1 MNPPETKE
9 ETNPIE
15 GSKRFVNDD
24 NSNNIPNNMQN
35 SLNNQMNSDRSMGQF
50 PFQNNN
56 LNIPENLEVSKDTIK
71 NDNNPFSQNN
81 LNNNPQ
87 NINKANY
94 SNAEESSNDPKQNQN
109 LSQPQLNYPTFE
121 DIKEQNQQ
129 KIENKNMNNMAMGLP
144 GNPMGNNNNHNNAQ
158 QNNNP
163 LNDNNKHNKIC
174 NNSQY
179 NKNSNNSDNQ
189 NNLVPY
195 PNLDNVNIN
204 NNNNNSNKNNNE
216 PNNPAFNNMNN
227 NNLMNMMSQQMNN
240 NEKNNNMNMN
250 MSNPQNQMNN
260 MSNNNL
266 NKNNTN
272 NNQNSNMNNFGM
284 QMGNNQM
291 SNNNNNPG
299 MQMNNSNQISNNQN
313 NNIMNKNNMN
323 NNNNNNNFGMPMSN
337 FNNNNNNQNNSNMN
351 NNNNNNNNFGMPM
364 SNINNNNQMNNNNI
378 GNQFSAPNMQKNN
391 KGQYSF
397 SRYTKAPK
405 TGLKSLGETSYLNAV
420 LQIFATNRTI
430 SSYFVNPTNKSYFE
444 TNKAQFPF
452 TYVFHRLFTHFY
464 PYPENDYSENY
475 SPEVLLNVL
484 GRYNKVYISKKSR
497 NPTELLKF
505 ILTTLHKELN
515 TKKTKYISTSDSTN
529 KNQVLKEGL
538 DDFQKSNNSIIS
550 NNFHWF
556 ELKSKFC
563 SECKLAYY
571 NFSNYEI
578 LDLDILGTF
587 QQCNSQITL
596 FHCLNYQSEKIQN
609 SFCQKC
615 QKYNQSKI
623 NTSIYSSPINFIFI
637 LNRGMPDQNLLNI
650 NFILEEKIDIGKFL
664 ENQKAYNKYE
674 LSGVVSFSVNE
685 NKYVCF
691 GKSPVDNQ
699 WYLYNDDNVA
709 NTNINEVLNNNNN
722 MQYIP
727 CILLYHYMK

>member
-1 MNPPETKE
+1 MNPPETQE
-9 ETNPIE
+9 ETNPTE
-15 GSKRFVNDD
+15 GSKRFVNDV

-81 LNNNPQ
+81 LNNDPQ
-87 NINKANY
+87 NMNKANY

-195 PNLDNVNIN
+195 PNLDNVNI

-323 NNNNNNNFGMPMSN
+323 NNNNNNNFGMPMGN
-337 FNNNNNNQNNSNMN
+337 FNNNNNNQNNSNM
-351 NNNNNNNNFGMPM
+351 NNNNNFGMPM

-464 PYPENDYSENY
+464 PYPENNYSENY

-571 NFSNYEI
+571 NFNNYEI

-637 LNRGMPDQNLLNI
+637 LNRGMPDQHLLNI

-664 ENQKAYNKYE
+664 ENQQAYNKYE

>member
-15 GSKRFVNDD
+15 GSKRFVNDV
-24 NSNNIPNNMQN
+24 NSNNIPNNVQN
-35 SLNNQMNSDRSMGQF
+35 SLNNQMNSDQSMGQF

-71 NDNNPFSQNN
+71 ND
-81 LNNNPQ
+81 
-87 NINKANY
+87 INKANY

-121 DIKEQNQQ
+121 DNKEQMQQ
-129 KIENKNMNNMAMGLP
+129 KIENKNVNNMGMGLP

-158 QNNNP
+158 PNNNP

-195 PNLDNVNIN
+195 PNLDNVNI

-323 NNNNNNNFGMPMSN
+323 NNNNNNNFGMPMGN
-337 FNNNNNNQNNSNMN
+337 FNNNNNNQNNSNM
-351 NNNNNNNNFGMPM
+351 NNNNNFGMPM

-378 GNQFSAPNMQKNN
+378 GNQFSAPNMQKNNN

-571 NFSNYEI
+571 NFNNYEI

-637 LNRGMPDQNLLNI
+637 LNRGMPAQHLLNI

-664 ENQKAYNKYE
+664 ENQQAYNKYE

>member
-1 MNPPETKE
+1 MNPPETQE
-9 ETNPIE
+9 ETNPTE
-15 GSKRFVNDD
+15 GSKRFVNDV
-24 NSNNIPNNMQN
+24 NSNNIPNNVQN
-35 SLNNQMNSDRSMGQF
+35 SLNNQMNSDQSMGQF

-81 LNNNPQ
+81 LNKDLQ

-121 DIKEQNQQ
+121 DNKEQIQQ

-158 QNNNP
+158 PNNNP
-163 LNDNNKHNKIC
+163 LNDNNNKHNKIC

-195 PNLDNVNIN
+195 PNLDNVNI

-323 NNNNNNNFGMPMSN
+323 NNNNNNNFGMPMGN
-337 FNNNNNNQNNSNMN
+337 FNNNNNNQNNSNM
-351 NNNNNNNNFGMPM
+351 NNNNNFGMPM

-571 NFSNYEI
+571 NFNNYEI

-637 LNRGMPDQNLLNI
+637 LNRGMPAQHLLNI

-664 ENQKAYNKYE
+664 ENQQAYNKYE

>member
-15 GSKRFVNDD
+15 GSKRFVNDV

-81 LNNNPQ
+81 LNKDLQ

-351 NNNNNNNNFGMPM
+351 NNNNFGMPM
-364 SNINNNNQMNNNNI
+364 SNINNNNQMNNNI

-571 NFSNYEI
+571 NFNNYEI

-664 ENQKAYNKYE
+664 ENQQAYNKYE

-699 WYLYNDDNVA
+699 WYLYNDDKVA

>member
-24 NSNNIPNNMQN
+24 NSNNIPNNVQN
-35 SLNNQMNSDRSMGQF
+35 SLNNQMNSDQSMGQF

-121 DIKEQNQQ
+121 DNKEQMQQ
-129 KIENKNMNNMAMGLP
+129 KIENKNVNNMGMGLP

-158 QNNNP
+158 PNNNP
-163 LNDNNKHNKIC
+163 LNDNNNKHNKIC

-179 NKNSNNSDNQ
+179 NKNNNNSDNQ

-351 NNNNNNNNFGMPM
+351 NNNNFGMPM
-364 SNINNNNQMNNNNI
+364 SNINNNNQMNNNI

-571 NFSNYEI
+571 NFNNYEI

-637 LNRGMPDQNLLNI
+637 LNRGMPAQHLLNI

-664 ENQKAYNKYE
+664 ENQQAYNKYE

-699 WYLYNDDNVA
+699 WYLYNDDKVA

>member
-15 GSKRFVNDD
+15 GSKRFVNDV

-35 SLNNQMNSDRSMGQF
+35 SLNDRMNTDRSMGQF

-81 LNNNPQ
+81 LNKGLQ
-87 NINKANY
+87 NMNKANY

-121 DIKEQNQQ
+121 DNKEQIQQ

-204 NNNNNSNKNNNE
+204 NNKNSNKNNNE

-323 NNNNNNNFGMPMSN
+323 NNNNNNNFGMPMGN
-337 FNNNNNNQNNSNMN
+337 FNNNNNNQNNSNM
-351 NNNNNNNNFGMPM
+351 NNNNNFGMPM

-571 NFSNYEI
+571 NFNNYEI

-637 LNRGMPDQNLLNI
+637 LNRGMPAQHLLNI

-664 ENQKAYNKYE
+664 ENQQAYNKYE

-699 WYLYNDDNVA
+699 WYLYNDDKVA

>member
-1 MNPPETKE
+1 MNPPETQE
-9 ETNPIE
+9 ETNPTE

-35 SLNNQMNSDRSMGQF
+35 SLNNQMNSDQSMGQF

-81 LNNNPQ
+81 LNKDLQ

-121 DIKEQNQQ
+121 DNKEQIQQ
-129 KIENKNMNNMAMGLP
+129 KIENKNMNNMVMGLP

-204 NNNNNSNKNNNE
+204 NNKNSNKNNNE

-323 NNNNNNNFGMPMSN
+323 NNNNNNNFGMPMGN

-351 NNNNNNNNFGMPM
+351 NNNFGMPM
-364 SNINNNNQMNNNNI
+364 SNINSNNNQMNNNI

-464 PYPENDYSENY
+464 PYPENNYSENY

-571 NFSNYEI
+571 NFNNYEI

-664 ENQKAYNKYE
+664 ENQQAYNKYE

-699 WYLYNDDNVA
+699 WYLYNDDKVA

>member
-1 MNPPETKE
+1 MNPPETQE
-9 ETNPIE
+9 ETNPTE

-24 NSNNIPNNMQN
+24 NSNNIPNNVQN
-35 SLNNQMNSDRSMGQF
+35 SLNNQMNSDKSMGQF

-129 KIENKNMNNMAMGLP
+129 KIENKNMNIMAMGLP
-144 GNPMGNNNNHNNAQ
+144 GNPMGNNNNNHNNAQ

-204 NNNNNSNKNNNE
+204 NNNNSNKNNNE

-240 NEKNNNMNMN
+240 NEKNNNINMN

-291 SNNNNNPG
+291 NNNNNNPG

-323 NNNNNNNFGMPMSN
+323 NNNNNNNFGMPMGN

-351 NNNNNNNNFGMPM
+351 NNNNNFGMPM
-364 SNINNNNQMNNNNI
+364 SNINNNNQMNNNI

-571 NFSNYEI
+571 NFNNYEI

-637 LNRGMPDQNLLNI
+637 LNRGMPDQHLLNI

-699 WYLYNDDNVA
+699 WYLYNDDNVV

>member
-9 ETNPIE
+9 ETNSIE

-121 DIKEQNQQ
+121 DNKEQIQQ

-216 PNNPAFNNMNN
+216 PNNPAFNNMNNN

-337 FNNNNNNQNNSNMN
+337 FNNNNNNQNNSNM
-351 NNNNNNNNFGMPM
+351 NNNNNFGMPM

-571 NFSNYEI
+571 NFNNYEI

-637 LNRGMPDQNLLNI
+637 LNRGMPAQHLLNI

-664 ENQKAYNKYE
+664 ENQQAYNKYE

-699 WYLYNDDNVA
+699 WYLYNDDKVA

>member
-1 MNPPETKE
+1 MNPPETQE
-9 ETNPIE
+9 ETNPTE
-15 GSKRFVNDD
+15 GSKRFVNDV

-35 SLNNQMNSDRSMGQF
+35 SLNNQMNSDKSMGQF

-81 LNNNPQ
+81 LNKDLQ

-121 DIKEQNQQ
+121 DNKEQIQQ

-158 QNNNP
+158 PNNNP

-179 NKNSNNSDNQ
+179 NKNNNNSDNQ

-227 NNLMNMMSQQMNN
+227 NNMMNMMSQQMNN

-266 NKNNTN
+266 NKNNAN
-272 NNQNSNMNNFGM
+272 NNQNSNMNNFEM

-323 NNNNNNNFGMPMSN
+323 NNSNNNNFGMPMSN

-351 NNNNNNNNFGMPM
+351 NNNNFGMPM
-364 SNINNNNQMNNNNI
+364 SNINNNNQMNNNI

-430 SSYFVNPTNKSYFE
+430 SSYFVNSTNKSYFE

-571 NFSNYEI
+571 NFNNYEI

-664 ENQKAYNKYE
+664 ENQQAYNKYE

>member
-15 GSKRFVNDD
+15 GSKRFVNDV
-24 NSNNIPNNMQN
+24 NSNNIPNNVQN
-35 SLNNQMNSDRSMGQF
+35 SLNNQMNSDQSMGQF

-71 NDNNPFSQNN
+71 ND
-81 LNNNPQ
+81 
-87 NINKANY
+87 INKANY

-121 DIKEQNQQ
+121 DNKEQIQQ

-158 QNNNP
+158 PNNNP

-291 SNNNNNPG
+291 SNNNNPG

-323 NNNNNNNFGMPMSN
+323 NNNKNNNFGMPMGN
-337 FNNNNNNQNNSNMN
+337 FNNNNNNQNNSNM
-351 NNNNNNNNFGMPM
+351 NNNNNFGMPM

-563 SECKLAYY
+563 SKCKLAYY
-571 NFSNYEI
+571 NFNNYEI

-637 LNRGMPDQNLLNI
+637 LNRGMPAQHLLNI

-664 ENQKAYNKYE
+664 ENQQAYNKYE

>member
-15 GSKRFVNDD
+15 GSKRFVNDV
-24 NSNNIPNNMQN
+24 NSNNIPNNVQN

-71 NDNNPFSQNN
+71 ND
-81 LNNNPQ
+81 
-87 NINKANY
+87 INKANY

-121 DIKEQNQQ
+121 DNKEQIQQ

-158 QNNNP
+158 PNNNP

-204 NNNNNSNKNNNE
+204 NNKNSNKNNNE

-571 NFSNYEI
+571 NFNNYEI

-637 LNRGMPDQNLLNI
+637 LNRGMPDQHLLNI

-699 WYLYNDDNVA
+699 WYLYNDDKVA

>member
-81 LNNNPQ
+81 LNKDLQ
-87 NINKANY
+87 NMNKANY

-121 DIKEQNQQ
+121 DNKEQIQQ

-158 QNNNP
+158 PNNNP

-195 PNLDNVNIN
+195 PNLDNVNI

-323 NNNNNNNFGMPMSN
+323 NNNNNNNFGMPMGN
-337 FNNNNNNQNNSNMN
+337 FNNNNNNQNNSNM
-351 NNNNNNNNFGMPM
+351 NNNNNNNFGMPM

-464 PYPENDYSENY
+464 PYPENNYSENY

-571 NFSNYEI
+571 NFNNYEI

-664 ENQKAYNKYE
+664 ENQQAYNKYE

-699 WYLYNDDNVA
+699 WYLYNDDKVA

>member
-15 GSKRFVNDD
+15 GSKRFVNDV
-24 NSNNIPNNMQN
+24 NSNNIPNNVQN
-35 SLNNQMNSDRSMGQF
+35 SLNNQMNSDQSMGQF

-121 DIKEQNQQ
+121 DNKEQMQQ
-129 KIENKNMNNMAMGLP
+129 KIENKNVNNMGMGLP

-158 QNNNP
+158 PNNNP
-163 LNDNNKHNKIC
+163 LNDNNNKHNKIC

-179 NKNSNNSDNQ
+179 NKNNNNSDNQ

-216 PNNPAFNNMNN
+216 PNNPAFNNMNNN

-351 NNNNNNNNFGMPM
+351 NNNNFGMPM
-364 SNINNNNQMNNNNI
+364 SNINNNNQMNNNI

-444 TNKAQFPF
+444 TNKAQFTF

-464 PYPENDYSENY
+464 PYPENNYSENY

-571 NFSNYEI
+571 NFNNYEI

-637 LNRGMPDQNLLNI
+637 LNRGMPAQHLLNI

-699 WYLYNDDNVA
+699 WYLYNDDKVA

>member
-15 GSKRFVNDD
+15 GSKRFVNDV
-24 NSNNIPNNMQN
+24 NSNNIPNNVQN

-50 PFQNNN
+50 PFQNNI

-81 LNNNPQ
+81 LNNDPQ
-87 NINKANY
+87 NMNKANY

-121 DIKEQNQQ
+121 DNKEQIQQ

-204 NNNNNSNKNNNE
+204 NNKNSNKNNNE

-337 FNNNNNNQNNSNMN
+337 FNNNNNNQNNSNM
-351 NNNNNNNNFGMPM
+351 NNNNNFGMPM

-571 NFSNYEI
+571 NFNNYEI

-664 ENQKAYNKYE
+664 ENQQAYNKYE

-699 WYLYNDDNVA
+699 WYLYNDDKVA

>member
-1 MNPPETKE
+1 MNPPETQE
-9 ETNPIE
+9 ETNPTE

-35 SLNNQMNSDRSMGQF
+35 SLNNQMNSDKSMGQF

-109 LSQPQLNYPTFE
+109 LTQPQLNYPTFE
-121 DIKEQNQQ
+121 NIKEQNQQ

-323 NNNNNNNFGMPMSN
+323 NNNNNNNFGMPMGN

-351 NNNNNNNNFGMPM
+351 NNNNFGMPM
-364 SNINNNNQMNNNNI
+364 SNINNNQMNNNI

-571 NFSNYEI
+571 NFNNYEI

-664 ENQKAYNKYE
+664 ENQQAYNKYE

>member
-15 GSKRFVNDD
+15 GSKRFVNDV

-81 LNNNPQ
+81 LNKDLQ

-109 LSQPQLNYPTFE
+109 LSQQQLNYPTFE

-158 QNNNP
+158 PNNNP

-323 NNNNNNNFGMPMSN
+323 NNNNNNNFGMPLGN
-337 FNNNNNNQNNSNMN
+337 FNNNNNNNQNNSNM
-351 NNNNNNNNFGMPM
+351 NNNNNFGMPM
-364 SNINNNNQMNNNNI
+364 SNINNNNQMNNNI

-464 PYPENDYSENY
+464 PYPENDYIENY

-484 GRYNKVYISKKSR
+484 GRYNKVYISTKSR

-571 NFSNYEI
+571 NFNNYEI

-637 LNRGMPDQNLLNI
+637 LNRGMPDQHLLNI

-699 WYLYNDDNVA
+699 WYLYNDDKVE

>member
-1 MNPPETKE
+1 
-9 ETNPIE
+9 
-15 GSKRFVNDD
+15 
-24 NSNNIPNNMQN
+24 
-35 SLNNQMNSDRSMGQF
+35 
-50 PFQNNN
+50 
-56 LNIPENLEVSKDTIK
+56 
-71 NDNNPFSQNN
+71 
-81 LNNNPQ
+81 
-87 NINKANY
+87 
-94 SNAEESSNDPKQNQN
+94 
-109 LSQPQLNYPTFE
+109 
-121 DIKEQNQQ
+121 
-129 KIENKNMNNMAMGLP
+129 
-144 GNPMGNNNNHNNAQ
+144 
-158 QNNNP
+158 
-163 LNDNNKHNKIC
+163 
-174 NNSQY
+174 
-179 NKNSNNSDNQ
+179 
-189 NNLVPY
+189 
-195 PNLDNVNIN
+195 
-204 NNNNNSNKNNNE
+204 
-216 PNNPAFNNMNN
+216 
-227 NNLMNMMSQQMNN
+227 
-240 NEKNNNMNMN
+240 
-250 MSNPQNQMNN
+250 
-260 MSNNNL
+260 
-266 NKNNTN
+266 
-272 NNQNSNMNNFGM
+272 
-284 QMGNNQM
+284 
-291 SNNNNNPG
+291 
-299 MQMNNSNQISNNQN
+299 
-313 NNIMNKNNMN
+313 
-323 NNNNNNNFGMPMSN
+323 
-337 FNNNNNNQNNSNMN
+337 
-351 NNNNNNNNFGMPM
+351 MPM
-364 SNINNNNQMNNNNI
+364 SNINNNNNQMNNNNI

-563 SECKLAYY
+563 SKCKLAYY
-571 NFSNYEI
+571 NFNNYEI

>member
-1 MNPPETKE
+1 MNPPETQE
-9 ETNPIE
+9 ETNPTE
-15 GSKRFVNDD
+15 GSKRFVNDV
-24 NSNNIPNNMQN
+24 NSNNIPNNVQN
-35 SLNNQMNSDRSMGQF
+35 SLNNQMNSDKSMGQF

-121 DIKEQNQQ
+121 DNKEQIQQ

-204 NNNNNSNKNNNE
+204 NNNNSNKNNNE
-216 PNNPAFNNMNN
+216 PNNPAFNNMNNN

-323 NNNNNNNFGMPMSN
+323 NNNNNNNFGMPMGN

-351 NNNNNNNNFGMPM
+351 NNNNNFGMPM
-364 SNINNNNQMNNNNI
+364 SNINNNQMNNNI

-571 NFSNYEI
+571 NFNNYEI

-637 LNRGMPDQNLLNI
+637 LNRGMPAQHLLNI

-664 ENQKAYNKYE
+664 ENQQAYNKYE

>member
-15 GSKRFVNDD
+15 GSKRFVNDV
-24 NSNNIPNNMQN
+24 NSNNIPNNVQN
-35 SLNNQMNSDRSMGQF
+35 SLNNQMNSDQSMGQF

-81 LNNNPQ
+81 LNKDLQ

-121 DIKEQNQQ
+121 DNKEQIQQ

-158 QNNNP
+158 PNNNP

-195 PNLDNVNIN
+195 PNLDNVNI

-323 NNNNNNNFGMPMSN
+323 NNNNNNNFGMPMGN
-337 FNNNNNNQNNSNMN
+337 FNNNNNNQNNSNM
-351 NNNNNNNNFGMPM
+351 NNNNNFGMPM

-475 SPEVLLNVL
+475 SPEMLLNVL

-571 NFSNYEI
+571 NFNNYEI

-664 ENQKAYNKYE
+664 ENQQAYNKYE

-699 WYLYNDDNVA
+699 WYLYNDDKVA

>member
-71 NDNNPFSQNN
+71 ND
-81 LNNNPQ
+81 
-87 NINKANY
+87 INKANY

-158 QNNNP
+158 PNNNP

-204 NNNNNSNKNNNE
+204 NNNNSNKNNNE
-216 PNNPAFNNMNN
+216 PNNPAFNNMNNN

-299 MQMNNSNQISNNQN
+299 MQMNNINQISNNQN

-323 NNNNNNNFGMPMSN
+323 NNNNNNNFGMPMGN

-351 NNNNNNNNFGMPM
+351 NNNNFGMPM
-364 SNINNNNQMNNNNI
+364 SNINNNNQMNNNI

-563 SECKLAYY
+563 SKCKLAYY
-571 NFSNYEI
+571 NFNNYEI

-637 LNRGMPDQNLLNI
+637 LNRGMPDQHLLNI

-664 ENQKAYNKYE
+664 ENQQAYNKYE

-699 WYLYNDDNVA
+699 WYLYNDDKVA

>member
-9 ETNPIE
+9 ETNSIE
-15 GSKRFVNDD
+15 GSKRFVNDV

-35 SLNNQMNSDRSMGQF
+35 SLNNQMNSDQSMGQF

-121 DIKEQNQQ
+121 DNKEQMQQ
-129 KIENKNMNNMAMGLP
+129 KIENKNVNNMGMGLP

-158 QNNNP
+158 PNNNP
-163 LNDNNKHNKIC
+163 LNDNNNKHNKIC

-216 PNNPAFNNMNN
+216 PNNPAFNNMNNN

-323 NNNNNNNFGMPMSN
+323 NNNNNNNFGMPMGN
-337 FNNNNNNQNNSNMN
+337 FNNNNNNQNNSNM
-351 NNNNNNNNFGMPM
+351 NNNNNFGMPM

-571 NFSNYEI
+571 NFNNYEI

-637 LNRGMPDQNLLNI
+637 LNRGMPAQHLLNI

-664 ENQKAYNKYE
+664 ENQQAYNKYE

-699 WYLYNDDNVA
+699 WYLYNDDKVA

>member
-1 MNPPETKE
+1 MNPPETQE
-9 ETNPIE
+9 ETNPTE
-15 GSKRFVNDD
+15 GSKRFVNDV
-24 NSNNIPNNMQN
+24 NSNNIPNNVQN

-71 NDNNPFSQNN
+71 ND
-81 LNNNPQ
+81 
-87 NINKANY
+87 INKANY

-204 NNNNNSNKNNNE
+204 NNKNSNKNNNE

-227 NNLMNMMSQQMNN
+227 NNNLMNMMSQQMKK

-291 SNNNNNPG
+291 SNNNNPG

-337 FNNNNNNQNNSNMN
+337 FNNNNNNQNNSNM
-351 NNNNNNNNFGMPM
+351 NNNNNNNFGMPM

-571 NFSNYEI
+571 NFNNYEI

-637 LNRGMPDQNLLNI
+637 LNRGMPAQHLLNI

-664 ENQKAYNKYE
+664 ENQQAYNKYE

-699 WYLYNDDNVA
+699 WYLYNDDKVA

>member
-15 GSKRFVNDD
+15 GSKRFVNDV
-24 NSNNIPNNMQN
+24 NSNNIPNNVQN
-35 SLNNQMNSDRSMGQF
+35 SLNNQMNSDQSMGQF

-81 LNNNPQ
+81 LNKDLQ
-87 NINKANY
+87 IINKANY

-121 DIKEQNQQ
+121 DNKEQMQQ
-129 KIENKNMNNMAMGLP
+129 KIENKNVNNMGMGLP

-158 QNNNP
+158 PNNNP
-163 LNDNNKHNKIC
+163 LNDNNNKHNKIC

-179 NKNSNNSDNQ
+179 NKNNNNSDNQ

-204 NNNNNSNKNNNE
+204 NNKNSNKNNNE
-216 PNNPAFNNMNN
+216 PNNPAFNNMNNN

-351 NNNNNNNNFGMPM
+351 NNNNFGMPM
-364 SNINNNNQMNNNNI
+364 SNINNNNQMNNNI

-444 TNKAQFPF
+444 TNKAQFTF

-464 PYPENDYSENY
+464 PYPENNYSENY

-505 ILTTLHKELN
+505 ILTTLHKEHN

-571 NFSNYEI
+571 NFNNYEI

-637 LNRGMPDQNLLNI
+637 LNRGMPAQHLLNI

-699 WYLYNDDNVA
+699 WYLYNDDKVA